1 MSRPPRQDR
10 RLTKVLA
17 ALRTHGGPGRSP
29 LYRWMR
35 RHHDALAAAFAET
48 PPAWEP
54 IAAELAAV
62 GLTDAG
68 GNPPAAASARQT
80 WYRVRRDLAR
90 AREHPGAK
98 APVLAP
104 DEIAPAVHAVVPP
117 APDGT
122 HGSAPMPRPRMT
134 LDIRPAR
141 AATGAPL
148 VAAGATA
155 VGGKL
160 GVPAPASTA
169 NVSAAASAPGQASGT
184 PATETAAEQV
194 RRLLATIEA
203 GKVPL
208 PKVM

>member
-35 RHHDALAAAFAET
+35 RHHDTLLAAFAET
-48 PPAWEP
+48 PPAWAP
-54 IAAELAAV
+54 LAAEMAAV
-62 GLTDAG
+62 GLTDADG
-68 GNPPAAASARQT
+68 KPPSATSVRQT

-90 AREHPGAK
+90 ARERPAMN

-104 DEIAPAVHAVVPP
+104 DEIAPAVHAVASP
-117 APDGT
+117 APVDDARPA
-122 HGSAPMPRPRMT
+122 APMPRPGMT

-141 AATGAPL
+141 PAASGAPL
-148 VAAGATA
+148 AGSAADVSGNPRAT
-155 VGGKL
+155 
-160 GVPAPASTA
+160 
-169 NVSAAASAPGQASGT
+169 AAASPPPETPAPNLADASGDEGPAAQLRRLQASMG
-184 PATETAAEQV
+184 V
-194 RRLLATIEA
+194 R
-203 GKVPL
+203 KVPL

>member
-35 RHHDALAAAFAET
+35 RHHDTLAAAFAET
-48 PPAWEP
+48 PPAWGP
-54 IAAELAAV
+54 LAAELAAV

-68 GNPPAAASARQT
+68 GKPPAAASARQT
-80 WYRVRRDLAR
+80 WYRVRRDVAL
-90 AREHPGAK
+90 AREHPGTE

-104 DEIAPAVHAVVPP
+104 DEIAPAVHAVVLP
-117 APDGT
+117 APVDVRPV
-122 HGSAPMPRPRMT
+122 GSMPRPTMT

-141 AATGAPL
+141 QAAGETSLAASPTDAVGTQMS
-148 VAAGATA
+148 VAAGLPP
-155 VGGKL
+155 G
-160 GVPAPASTA
+160 S
-169 NVSAAASAPGQASGT
+169 SAPGQADAPQAEG
-184 PATETAAEQV
+184 AAAQL
-194 RRLLATIEA
+194 RRLDASMGA
-203 GKVPL
+203 RKVPL